1 MPVKKKVAVKNTTDT
16 RIENM
21 NERIVKIEQI
31 MKRIQARLGLT
42 DVI

>member
-1 MPVKKKVAVKNTTDT
+1 MPAKKKVAVKNTIS
-16 RIENM
+16 IEDM

-31 MKRIQARLGLT
+31 LKRIQARLGLT